1 MTPWLN
7 QFMHDAAGGILGG
20 MGGTV
25 FGPAG
30 VVVGTFVVHILHL
43 VP

>member
-30 VVVGTFVVHILHL
+30 VVVGYICGAYTTSC
-43 VP
+43 P